1 VRTLRPIPEVMSAE
15 RATGEGGA
23 GRPRRQVA
31 FVISPTDDVGV
42 MQRVRAV
49 LYSARFGPD
58 GPWYYVSP
66 QIEPILGF
74 TPQEWCADPSL
85 WRRQLHPDDAERV
98 LAGEHEPDLDDEGG
112 DCNEYRLM
120 HRDGHAV
127 WIRDDAL
134 LVRGD
139 DGDLRWHGVLSD
151 ITQRK
156 RTEADLQR
164 AAAQHA
170 ALAAL
175 GEHALEGASGT
186 ELAQEA
192 TTAAVELLGFD
203 RGGVIEL
210 DENRLGFTFL
220 ASHGMPP
227 EALGP
232 LPFDPSTQPGYAIA
246 HGTVIVSDWSKET
259 RFHPTAPVALTHT
272 RSGMSIVI
280 EGRSGPFG
288 VLGVHANAAREF
300 SAMDVDFVQALAN
313 ILGDAFERQ
322 RTEDDI
328 RHRALHDPLTGLPNR
343 ALFMDRLAHAL
354 QHLSRRGSSAAVLLL
369 DVDRFKLIN
378 DSLGHSV
385 GDELLAAAAPR
396 LKQMLRGADTIAH
409 FGADEFGILLEDIAG
424 EQDAVEMAQRIAGAF
439 NRPFVL
445 DGNEHFVSTSIGI
458 TLAAG
463 GERAEDLVR
472 DADAAMHRA
481 KERGRAR
488 YELFDEG
495 IRGRAISR
503 LRVEND
509 LRRALERDELT
520 LEYQPIIGLEARAVI
535 GVESL
540 VRWDHP
546 TRGRVPPLEF
556 IPIAEENG
564 LIEPIGRWVLERACR
579 QGAEWYASRPDSM
592 PIAVAVNLSAA
603 QFDSPTLVETVAA
616 ALRGARFEP
625 SLLAL
630 ELTESV
636 VMGQSEELFQTLAEL
651 KSLGV
656 SLVLDDFG
664 TGYSSLSYLTRLPLD
679 VLKVDRSFIDGL
691 GTEPRDTG
699 ITEAIVGMSNALSLQ
714 VTGEGVETEL
724 QLAELQRLGC
734 QAAQGFLFSRPV
746 GAERITEILAEGQA
760 WVQRQLPPAGD
771 D

>member
-1 VRTLRPIPEVMSAE
+1 M
-15 RATGEGGA
+15 
-23 GRPRRQVA
+23 
-31 FVISPTDDVGV
+31 
-42 MQRVRAV
+42 
-49 LYSARFGPD
+49 LYSAGFGPE
-58 GPWYYVSP
+58 GRWYYVSS
-66 QIEPILGF
+66 QIESILGYSAE
-74 TPQEWCADPSL
+74 EWCTDAGL
-85 WRRQLHPDDAERV
+85 WRERLHPDDAERV
-98 LAGEHEPDLDDEGG
+98 LAGEDEPNLDDEGG
-112 DCNEYRLM
+112 GYNEYRLL
-120 HRDGHAV
+120 HRDGHVV

-134 LVRGD
+134 LVRGAE
-139 DGDLRWHGVLSD
+139 GELRWHGVLSD

-175 GEHALEGASGT
+175 GEHALEGAAAT

-192 TTAAVELLGFD
+192 VSAAVQLLGLD
-203 RGGVIEL
+203 RGGALRL
-210 DENRLGFTFL
+210 DHERRQFTFL

-232 LPFDPSTQPGYAIA
+232 LAFELGTQPGFAIE
-246 HGTVIVSDWSKET
+246 HGTVIVPDWETET
-259 RFHPTAPVALTHT
+259 RFRPTAPVHLSGT

-280 EGRSGPFG
+280 EGRRGPFG
-288 VLGVHANAAREF
+288 VLGVHSDRARDY
-300 SAMDVDFVQALAN
+300 SAMDVDFLQALAN

-322 RTEDDI
+322 KTEDDI

-369 DVDRFKLIN
+369 DLDRFKLIN
-378 DSLGHSV
+378 DSLGHAV
-385 GDELLAAAAPR
+385 GDDLLAAAAPR
-396 LKQMLRGADTIAH
+396 LKQMLRGSDTIAR

-445 DGNEHFVSTSIGI
+445 DGNEHFVSVSIGI
-458 TLAAG
+458 SLAEG

-472 DADAAMHRA
+472 DSDAAMHRA

-488 YELFDEG
+488 YELFDEA

-520 LEYQPIIGLEARAVI
+520 LEFQPIVGLQARAVI
-535 GVESL
+535 GVEAL
-540 VRWDHP
+540 LRWNHP
-546 TRGRVPPLEF
+546 ERGRVPPLDF

-564 LIEPIGRWVLERACR
+564 LIEPIGRWVLDRACR
-579 QGAEWYASRPDSM
+579 QAAEWYASRPDEM
-592 PIAVAVNLSAA
+592 PISVAVNLSAA
-603 QFDSPTLVETVAA
+603 QFESPALVESVAA
-616 ALRGARFEP
+616 ALRGARLDP

-636 VMGQSEELFQTLAEL
+636 VMGQSEELFDTLAEL
-651 KSLGV
+651 GSLGV
-656 SLVLDDFG
+656 SLILDDFG

-699 ITEAIVGMSNALSLQ
+699 ITEAIVGMSNALSLR
-714 VTGEGVETEL
+714 VIGEGVETER
-724 QLAELQRLGC
+724 QLSELQRLGVH
-734 QAAQGFLFSRPV
+734 AIQGFLFSRPV
-746 GAERITEILAEGQA
+746 PAERISEILEEGQA
-760 WVQRQLPPAGD
+760 WVRRRLAPGD
-771 D
+771 

>member
-1 VRTLRPIPEVMSAE
+1 MSAE

-23 GRPRRQVA
+23 GRHPQVA
-31 FVISPTDDVGV
+31 FATSPTDDAGV

-49 LYSARFGPD
+49 LYSASFGPD

-66 QIEPILGF
+66 QIEAILGY
-74 TPQEWCADPSL
+74 TPHEWCSDSSM
-85 WRRQLHPDDAERV
+85 WRLRLHPDDAERV
-98 LAGEHEPDLDDEGG
+98 LAGEEDPDLDDEGG
-112 DCNEYRLM
+112 GYNEYRLL
-120 HRDGHAV
+120 HRDGHPV

-134 LVRGD
+134 LVRGA

-156 RTEADLQR
+156 RTEADLRR

-175 GEHALEGASGT
+175 GEHALEGASAT

-192 TTAAVELLGFD
+192 ATAAVELLGLD
-203 RGGVIEL
+203 RGGVIAL
-210 DENRLGFTFL
+210 DEERRLFTFL
-220 ASHGMPP
+220 ASHGMPA
-227 EALGP
+227 EALVP
-232 LPFDPSTQPGYAIA
+232 LPFDPDTQPGYAID
-246 HGTVIVSDWSKET
+246 HGTVVVADWETET
-259 RFHPTAPVALTHT
+259 RFRPTAPLQLTAT

-280 EGRSGPFG
+280 EGRRGAFG
-288 VLGVHANAAREF
+288 VLGVHANTAREF
-300 SAMDVDFVQALAN
+300 SAMEIDFVQALAN
-313 ILGDAFERQ
+313 VLGDAFERQ
-322 RTEDDI
+322 KTEDDI

-343 ALFMDRLAHAL
+343 ALFMDRLSHAL

-369 DVDRFKLIN
+369 DLDRFKLIN
-378 DSLGHSV
+378 DSLGHAV
-385 GDELLAAAAPR
+385 GDDLLAAAAPR
-396 LKQMLRGADTIAH
+396 LKQMLRASDTIAR

-424 EQDAVEMAQRIAGAF
+424 EQDAVDMAQRIAGAF

-445 DGNEHFVSTSIGI
+445 DGNEHFVSVSIGI

-463 GERAEDLVR
+463 GERADDLVR

-488 YELFDEG
+488 YELFDEA

-520 LEYQPIIGLEARAVI
+520 LEYQPIIGLAANAVI
-535 GVESL
+535 GVEAL

-546 TRGRVPPLEF
+546 ERGRVPPLEF

-564 LIEPIGRWVLERACR
+564 LIEPIGRWVLEHACR
-579 QGAEWYASRPDSM
+579 QAADWYASRPDAL
-592 PIAVAVNLSAA
+592 PISVAVNLSAA
-603 QFDSPTLVETVAA
+603 QFESPALVENVAA
-616 ALRGARFEP
+616 ALRGARLEP
-625 SLLAL
+625 GLLAL
-630 ELTESV
+630 ELTESI
-636 VMGQSEELFQTLAEL
+636 VMGQSQELFQTLADL
-651 KSLGV
+651 KALGV

-691 GTEPRDTG
+691 GTETRDTG
-699 ITEAIVGMSNALSLQ
+699 ITEAIVGMSNALTLL

-724 QLAELQRLGC
+724 QLSELQRLGC
-734 QAAQGFLFSRPV
+734 HSVQGFFFSRPV
-746 GAERITEILAEGQA
+746 PAAQITEILDGGAA
-760 WVQRQLPPAGD
+760 WLAQRLPSSED
-771 D
+771 L

>member
-1 VRTLRPIPEVMSAE
+1 
-15 RATGEGGA
+15 
-23 GRPRRQVA
+23 
-31 FVISPTDDVGV
+31 
-42 MQRVRAV
+42 
-49 LYSARFGPD
+49 
-58 GPWYYVSP
+58 
-66 QIEPILGF
+66 
-74 TPQEWCADPSL
+74 
-85 WRRQLHPDDAERV
+85 
-98 LAGEHEPDLDDEGG
+98 
-112 DCNEYRLM
+112 
-120 HRDGHAV
+120 
-127 WIRDDAL
+127 
-134 LVRGD
+134 
-139 DGDLRWHGVLSD
+139 VLSD

-175 GEHALEGASGT
+175 GEHALEGASAA

-192 TTAAVELLGFD
+192 ASAAVELLGLD
-203 RGGVIEL
+203 YGGVIEL
-210 DENRLGFTFL
+210 DEERRRFEFL
-220 ASHGMPP
+220 ASHGLPAESLKSM
-227 EALGP
+227 
-232 LPFDPSTQPGYAIA
+232 PFDPCTQPGYAIS
-246 HGTVIVSDWSKET
+246 HGAVIVPDWEKES
-259 RFHPTAPVALTHT
+259 RFAMTEPLKLAGT

-280 EGRSGPFG
+280 ESRRGPFG
-288 VLGVHANAAREF
+288 VLGVHAKRAREF

-313 ILGDAFERQ
+313 VLGDAFERRQ
-322 RTEDDI
+322 TEDDI

-354 QHLSRRGSSAAVLLL
+354 AHLSRRGSSAAVLLL
-369 DVDRFKLIN
+369 DLDRFKLIN
-378 DSLGHSV
+378 DSLGHAV
-385 GDELLAAAAPR
+385 GDDLLAGAAPR
-396 LKQMLRGADTIAH
+396 LKQMLRASDTIAR

-424 EQDAVEMAQRIAGAF
+424 EQDAVDMAQRIAGTF

-445 DGNEHFVSTSIGI
+445 DGNEHFVSVSIGI

-488 YELFDEG
+488 YELFDEA

-520 LEYQPIIGLEARAVI
+520 LEYQPIIGLQARAVI
-535 GVESL
+535 GVEAL

-546 TRGRVPPLEF
+546 ERGRVPPLEF

-579 QGAEWYASRPDSM
+579 QGAEWYASRPDAL
-592 PIAVAVNLSAA
+592 PISVAVNLSAA
-603 QFDSPTLVETVAA
+603 QFDSPALVETVAG
-616 ALRGARFEP
+616 ALRGARLDP
-625 SLLAL
+625 GLLAL
-630 ELTESV
+630 ELTESI

-656 SLVLDDFG
+656 SLILDDFG
-664 TGYSSLSYLTRLPLD
+664 TGYSSLSYLTRLPFD

-699 ITEAIVGMSNALSLQ
+699 ITEAIVGMSNALSLW

-724 QLAELQRLGC
+724 QLAELRRLGC
-734 QAAQGFLFSRPV
+734 HAAQGFLFSRPV
-746 GAERITEILAEGQA
+746 AAERITEILAAGQA
-760 WVQRQLPPAGD
+760 WVQRQLPPG
-771 D
+771 

>member
-1 VRTLRPIPEVMSAE
+1 MSAL
-15 RATGEGGA
+15 RATGDGDA
-23 GRPRRQVA
+23 GHSSRAA
-31 FVISPTDDVGV
+31 FTLNPADDAGL
-42 MQRVRAV
+42 MQRVPAV
-49 LYSARFGPD
+49 LYSSGFGPD
-58 GPWYYVSP
+58 GRWYYVSS
-66 QIEPILGF
+66 QIESILGY
-74 TPQEWCADPSL
+74 TPQQWCADPTL
-85 WRRQLHPDDAERV
+85 WRRRLHPDDVERV
-98 LAGEHEPDLDDEGG
+98 LAGEDEPKLDDEGG
-112 DCNEYRLM
+112 GYNEYRLR

-134 LVRGD
+134 LVRSA

-151 ITQRK
+151 ISRRK
-156 RTEADLQR
+156 RTEADLRR

-175 GEHALEGASGT
+175 GEHALEGASAT

-192 TTAAVELLGFD
+192 TAAAVELLGVD
-203 RGGVIEL
+203 GGGVIAL
-210 DENRLGFTFL
+210 DDERRRFTFL
-220 ASHGMPP
+220 AATGLAP
-227 EALGP
+227 ETLDP
-232 LPFDPSTQPGYAIA
+232 LPFDPDTQPGYAIS
-246 HGTVIVSDWSKET
+246 HGTVIVTDWET
-259 RFHPTAPVALTHT
+259 ERRFEMTEPLKRMGT

-280 EGRSGPFG
+280 EGRRGPFG
-288 VLGVHANAAREF
+288 VLGVHAANARTF
-300 SAMDVDFVQALAN
+300 SAMEIDFVQALAN

-322 RTEDDI
+322 QTEDDI

-354 QHLSRRGSSAAVLLL
+354 AHLSRRGSSAAVLLL
-369 DVDRFKLIN
+369 DFDRFKLIN
-378 DSLGHSV
+378 DSLGHSA
-385 GDELLAAAAPR
+385 GDDLLSAAAPR
-396 LKQMLRGADTIAH
+396 LKQMLRASDTIAR

-424 EQDAVEMAQRIAGAF
+424 EQDAVDMAQRIAGAF
-439 NRPFVL
+439 TRPFVL
-445 DGNEHFVSTSIGI
+445 DGTEHFVSVSVGI

-488 YELFDEG
+488 YELFDEA

-520 LEYQPIIGLEARAVI
+520 LEYQPIVGLDAHAVV
-535 GVESL
+535 GVEAL

-546 TRGRVPPLEF
+546 QRGRVPPLEF

-579 QGAEWYASRPDSM
+579 QGAEWYASRPDAM
-592 PIAVAVNLSAA
+592 PITVAVNLSAA
-603 QFDSPTLVETVAA
+603 QFDSPALVESVAA
-616 ALRGARFEP
+616 ALRGARLDP

-630 ELTESV
+630 ELTESI

-651 KSLGV
+651 KSLGAR
-656 SLVLDDFG
+656 LILDDFG
-664 TGYSSLSYLTRLPLD
+664 IGYSSLSYLTRLPLD

-691 GTEPRDTG
+691 GTETRDTG
-699 ITEAIVGMSNALSLQ
+699 ITEAIVGMANALSLQ
-714 VTGEGVETEL
+714 VIGEGVETEL
-724 QLAELQRLGC
+724 QLSELQRLGC
-734 QAAQGFLFSRPV
+734 HGVQGFLFSRPV
-746 GAERITEILAEGQA
+746 TPERITEILAEGQG
-760 WVQRQLPPAGD
+760 WVQRLLPPD
-771 D
+771 C

>member
-1 VRTLRPIPEVMSAE
+1 MMSAQ
-15 RATGEGGA
+15 RATEA
-23 GRPRRQVA
+23 GTAVGQPQTA
-31 FVISPTDDVGV
+31 FAIHPGDDAGV
-42 MQRVRAV
+42 MHKNRAV
-49 LYSARFGPD
+49 LYTSAFGPD
-58 GPWYYVSP
+58 GRWYYASP
-66 QIEPILGF
+66 QIETILGY
-74 TPQEWCADPSL
+74 TPQEWCADPTL
-85 WRRQLHPDDAERV
+85 WRRRLHPDDAERV
-98 LAGEHEPDLDDEGG
+98 LAGEEELDLDDEGG
-112 DCNEYRLM
+112 GYNEYRLL
-120 HRDGHAV
+120 HRDGHVV
-127 WIRDDAL
+127 WVRDDAL
-134 LVRGD
+134 LVRGE
-139 DGDLRWHGVLSD
+139 DGELRWHGVLSD
-151 ITQRK
+151 ITQLK

-175 GEHALEGASGT
+175 GEHALEGASAT

-192 TTAAVELLGFD
+192 ATAAVELLGLD

-210 DENRLGFTFL
+210 DDERRQFTFL
-220 ASHGMPP
+220 ASHGIPP
-227 EALGP
+227 ESLEP
-232 LPFDPSTQPGYAIA
+232 LPFDPATQPGYAVA
-246 HGTVIVSDWSKET
+246 HGTVVVTDWETET
-259 RFHPTAPVALTHT
+259 RFRMTEPLRTSGT
-272 RSGMSIVI
+272 RSGLSIVI
-280 EGRSGPFG
+280 EGRRGPFG

-313 ILGDAFERQ
+313 VLADAFERQ

-343 ALFMDRLAHAL
+343 ALFMDRLSHAL
-354 QHLSRRGSSAAVLLL
+354 AHLGRRGSSAAVLLL
-369 DVDRFKLIN
+369 DFDRFKLIN
-378 DSLGHSV
+378 DSLGHAV
-385 GDELLAAAAPR
+385 GDDLLAAVAPR
-396 LKQMLRGADTIAH
+396 LKQMLRASDTIAR

-424 EQDAVEMAQRIAGAF
+424 EQDAVDMAQRIAGAF

-445 DGNEHFVSTSIGI
+445 DGSEHFVSVSIGI

-520 LEYQPIIGLEARAVI
+520 LEFQPIVGLDAHAVI
-535 GVESL
+535 GVEAL
-540 VRWDHP
+540 LRWDHP

-579 QGAEWYASRPDSM
+579 QAAAWYASRPDEM
-592 PIAVAVNLSAA
+592 PISVAVNLSAA
-603 QFDSPTLVETVAA
+603 QFDAPALVDTVAA
-616 ALRGARFEP
+616 ALRGARLDP

-651 KSLGV
+651 KALGV

-699 ITEAIVGMSNALSLQ
+699 ITEAIVGMSTALSLR

-724 QLAELQRLGC
+724 QLSELQRLGC
-734 QAAQGFLFSRPV
+734 DAAQGYLFSRPV
-746 GAERITEILAEGQA
+746 PAERITGILAEGRA
-760 WVQRQLPPAGD
+760 WVRRRLPPGEG
-771 D
+771 